1 MIYFHY
7 KFSDGVNEANIC
19 EKDDCMFTKVVI
31 DEEEWDG
38 IDIDNIGNLED
49 LLILAFI
56 YEECGNLK
64 VVVEGG
70 ELLEIL
76 TKRRSQT
83 FCNPIFVHSV
93 KKCCRR
99 EHFVNKQVEYRE
111 PVT

>member
-1 MIYFHY
+1 M
-7 KFSDGVNEANIC
+7 C

-56 YEECGNLK
+56 YEEYGNLK
-64 VVVEGG
+64 VVVDGG

-93 KKCCRR
+93 KNVAGENISSISKWNIVNQL
-99 EHFVNKQVEYRE
+99 HKYDFFVVRFC
-111 PVT
+111 